1 MTTRILI
8 VLFVALVLVGAVYE
22 GRSEPPRRSSWAVL
36 SREAG
41 TLLKAGV
48 VVVNALTRAAIDS
61 ICALVAT
68 TDPDDPDVA
77 PEANPCGAG

>member
-1 MTTRILI
+1 MSTRIVI
-8 VLFVALVLVGAVYE
+8 VLLVVLVLIGALFE
-22 GRSEPPRRSSWAVL
+22 GRSEPQHRPSWGIL

-41 TLLKAGV
+41 SILKAGV

-68 TDPDDPDVA
+68 SDPDDPDA
-77 PEANPCGAG
+77 AADANNCCSS